1 MPKDVSAELHRGN
14 RLSPALLKKMIRWIV
29 DAMMDA
35 CPKPLRRES
44 ALVAKQLVQKYRDS
58 LEDRLNGDVVGN
70 GYEGVLCSMQNR
82 IDNQCRGRS
91 DIPRKRRPR
100 SASASV
106 QSQEKNPRLD
116 NYGCKNWQPDLPD
129 GESAESQEEIRLQ
142 MINVFGRGEKEWNSE
157 RSKVKDLM
165 VRSFHSQRKSINE
178 GKDMSDIK
186 EAWPFLFEF
195 LFVHFEELMGFPL
208 LSTLMAAI

>member
-1 MPKDVSAELHRGN
+1 
-14 RLSPALLKKMIRWIV
+14 
-29 DAMMDA
+29 MMDA

-44 ALVAKQLVQKYRDS
+44 ALVAKQLVQKYRES

-106 QSQEKNPRLD
+106 QSQGKIHAWTIMVVRTGSLICQMVNLQRAKKRLD
-116 NYGCKNWQPDLPD
+116 C
-129 GESAESQEEIRLQ
+129 R
-142 MINVFGRGEKEWNSE
+142 
-157 RSKVKDLM
+157 
-165 VRSFHSQRKSINE
+165 
-178 GKDMSDIK
+178 
-186 EAWPFLFEF
+186 
-195 LFVHFEELMGFPL
+195 
-208 LSTLMAAI
+208 